1 MSPRLSV
8 IVPCWND
15 AEALQGLLAKVRT
28 LEGVDEVIVADASS
42 DDKAQGMAA
51 AAGAKVARCA
61 RPNRGAQMN
70 AGAGLASGDTFL
82 FHHADTELTQPHVS
96 ALRAVDA
103 QTIGGA
109 FHRKYD
115 NRHHGFGWIEPI
127 ARAWNV
133 RVGTLY
139 GDQSVFV
146 RRTTFERLGGFAEI
160 PLMEDVEFS
169 RRLRRTGRTVLLD
182 PPIATSARHHQR
194 RGAWRTTAR
203 NAAMLALYRLGF
215 SPETLHR
222 WYYRDFAGTQ
232 R

>member
-1 MSPRLSV
+1 MTSRLSV

-28 LEGVDEVIVADASS
+28 IQGLDELIVADASS
-42 DDKAQGMAA
+42 NDDARGIAE

-70 AGAGLASGDTFL
+70 AGANLASGDTFL

-96 ALRAVDA
+96 ALREVDA

-115 NRHHGFGWIEPI
+115 NRHRGFGWIEPI

-203 NAAMLALYRLGF
+203 NAAMLALFRLGF

-222 WYYRDFAGTQ
+222 WYYRGFIAP
-232 R
+232 